1 MRPQMMIIV
10 LILNTYWIVRCR
22 LVLLFDISRFYLEL
36 SLFKDI
42 NKILKP
48 PMGGFKIV
56 TSFKLSFQL
65 CGNTMF

>member
-48 PMGGFKIV
+48 PMGGF
-56 TSFKLSFQL
+56 
-65 CGNTMF
+65 